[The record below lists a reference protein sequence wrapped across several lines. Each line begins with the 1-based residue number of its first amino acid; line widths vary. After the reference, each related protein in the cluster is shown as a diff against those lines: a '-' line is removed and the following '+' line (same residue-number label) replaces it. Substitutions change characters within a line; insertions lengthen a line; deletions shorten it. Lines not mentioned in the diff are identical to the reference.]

1 METVERER
9 EMMLQE
15 LIQDLPVKETS
26 GKMVTKICGITQD
39 SRKVQK
45 GFLFVA
51 IQGYGQDGHRFIPE
65 AIKNGAAALVVSE
78 NYEMGTTIPKVTV
91 ENSRKALAQLAVRFY
106 KNPSEK
112 MTMIGITGTNGK
124 TTITYLLE
132 SILKEAGRNP
142 AVFGTI
148 NYRYGGKVFSSENT
162 TPESVDLQK
171 LFSEMLEEGVTD
183 VVMEVSSHSLL
194 MERVRGIQFDVAAFT
209 NLSQDHLDF
218 HLDLESYFEAKLR
231 LFTDFLSESRK
242 KEKSAVINMED
253 SYGSGVLAKNPVRSV
268 RVGLTGPY
276 EVSAQFFAFSTEG
289 IKARILIG
297 SEAIDVQSPLLGLFN
312 LENILVAAGIAHS
325 LGIAAKTIRLGIEKV
340 NHVPGRFEKIPNSHG
355 LHVFVDYAHTP
366 EALARVGECLRSFTK
381 EGRVITVFGCGG
393 DRDRS
398 KRPMMA
404 REASRFSDV
413 VIVTSDNPRTEDP
426 TRIIEEIVA
435 GFQDTP
441 FPEENIFQ
449 VIERKEALHQAVK
462 MARPGDL
469 VLVAGKG
476 HEDYQILGNK
486 KIHFSDQEI
495 LKGLLR
501 EKRL

>member
-1 METVERER
+1 MT
-9 EMMLQE
+9 LQE
-15 LIQDLPVKETS
+15 LIQNLPVKETL
-26 GKMVTKICGITQD
+26 GKMSTKICGITQD

-78 NYEMGTTIPKVTV
+78 NYEIGTTIPKVMV
-91 ENSRKALAQLAVRFY
+91 ANSRKTLAQLAVRFY
-106 KNPSEK
+106 ENPSEK

-142 AVFGTI
+142 AVLGTI

-171 LFSEMLEEGVTD
+171 LFSEMLKEGVTD
-183 VVMEVSSHSLL
+183 VVMEISSHSLL
-194 MERVRGIQFDVAAFT
+194 MERVRGIEFDVAAFT

-218 HLDLESYFEAKLR
+218 HLDLKNYFEAKLK
-231 LFTDFLSESRK
+231 LFTDFLSESPK
-242 KEKSAVINMED
+242 KERSAVINMED
-253 SYGSGVLAKNPVRSV
+253 SYSGDVLKKNTVRSV

-276 EVSAQFFAFSTEG
+276 EVSAQFFNFSTEG
-289 IKARILIG
+289 IEARILIG
-297 SEAIDVQSPLLGLFN
+297 SEVLTIRSPLLGLFN
-312 LENILVAAGIAHS
+312 LENILVAVGIAYS
-325 LGIAAKTIRLGIEKV
+325 LGIATETIRLGIEKV
-340 NHVPGRFEKIPNSHG
+340 NCVPGRFEKIPNSRG
-355 LHVFVDYAHTP
+355 LYVFVDYAHTP

-398 KRPMMA
+398 KRPMMG
-404 REASRFSDV
+404 REASKFSDV
-413 VIVTSDNPRTEDP
+413 IVVTSDNPRTEDP
-426 TRIIEEIVA
+426 SRIIEEIVA

-449 VIERKEALHQAVK
+449 VIERKEALRQAIK
-462 MARPGDL
+462 MAKSGDL

-476 HEDYQILGNK
+476 HEDYQILGSK

-495 LKGLLR
+495 LRELLK